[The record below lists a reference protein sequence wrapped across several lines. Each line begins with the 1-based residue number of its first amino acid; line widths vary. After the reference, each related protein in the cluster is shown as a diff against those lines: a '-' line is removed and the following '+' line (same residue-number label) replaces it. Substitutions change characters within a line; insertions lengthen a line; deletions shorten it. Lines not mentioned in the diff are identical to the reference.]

1 MKWLSA
7 TAVFAAVLPSTV
19 LSVPISKELNKNK
32 QGGSGGDFTEK
43 TNSDAGVTYT
53 VYGDVIY
60 SNYGSSTSSVS
71 SRLSS
76 QYPSFSTAG
85 ESHPFSRHLN
95 LLESLLC
102 SYQPGSG
109 TSFSQLLASHL
120 LSPNAFLVPNVFAA
134 TAKASADLSGGGAF
148 SNPHKGPLT
157 FITNV
162 GAPGSLTLDSINI
175 SGPGGAIFSL
185 GPISFDGL
193 KSLTFN
199 NNSSRN
205 SGGALSTNST
215 LSITNIAEAITFTN
229 NSAKTVAQTVV
240 TDPMQAGNG
249 GAIFT
254 EGATTIAAYGSMLFS
269 NNQASFTP
277 APPQPEPEE
286 EEEESEEEPAKDTEY
301 AGTGGAICS
310 LGKLS
315 ISQSPGKTEFSSN
328 SATGNGGAIFCAES
342 INLFSINSLLFQE
355 NTTKQSGS
363 GIYSK
368 GELTINGISESLL
381 FNANS
386 ADQSGGAIYCVGD
399 LTISSSNNVVFST
412 NYSEAPPPNGE
423 PTPTTKSGGGAIYG
437 EGNLSFSSITENLEF
452 SDNQASLYGGN
463 LFANKLISVFNCDK
477 LVVSSGSAGKE
488 GGGIYTPSNVN
499 IFNVGTTI
507 ISGNTAEDG
516 NGGGIY
522 ANSISF
528 GNHGSQI
535 YGSVSIE
542 NNQAKKTTTNNSSSG
557 SGDVGTDKGFGGGI
571 YDNTGTIE
579 FSYLESVNIS
589 SNLADGNGGGI
600 YNNNS
605 QQKTNLQTI
614 FDHVVSVTLSSNN
627 GADGGGIH
635 GNVVTFSNIDS
646 LDITNNLA
654 QTYGGGL
661 SSTSITMNNVGRINI
676 TDNIAYRFGGGL
688 NSTSGDSTSGDHPKL
703 IFSNLSNGM
712 TVSHNSVQADSD
724 HYHPTLGGGAF
735 YLYAIEFDNVK
746 GTCAFVGNSVT
757 DENPDLPTDTTSE
770 GSGSSSNAK
779 TCPSVFGGAL
789 YADNTLSLKPT
800 TGPILSLVF
809 SENSVSTVKEKTD
822 GQIAGGAIYCK
833 DLELGNCSAVFSNN
847 TATLGTTTVTQS
859 ITNPLPT
866 LGGAIGVKASLKTI
880 DRTNLTFSGNTA
892 DKGSAIS
899 CYSKDNNSDTKQI
912 SFDGSGTILFED
924 NIATERGTIFTPSLS
939 ITNGSVKFL
948 NNTSGHDGS
957 AIYFTKDCSITA
969 KAPVLFEGNLVT
981 KTSTGTPPASKEA
994 QQSNAANQGAAIF
1007 GENIEQTPPPEP
1019 ANLPL
1024 TLTAES
1030 GDITFRNNALQATDS
1045 TPVKYCSIAGKVKL
1059 TLNAEAG
1066 HAINFFDSV
1075 NVSTAP
1081 TVSSVYE
1088 SLDINKKDSGPHY
1101 QGTILFSA
1109 DLHENKSYIPQK
1121 AELYGGTFSLGKS
1134 TELHIISF
1142 EQKSKSQLVLGPGA
1156 KLSTQSLSSGGII
1169 VDNIGINLG
1178 EGLVKDK
1185 DENNLFTPPALTLV
1199 NTNSSSGSSGS
1210 VTIESS
1216 NNKIA
1221 VSGSISIVDPAGNF
1235 YQNPALGHD
1244 QEIILLKLNKGTE
1257 GTITV
1262 DKDLIL
1268 TGDLTP
1274 QKGYIGTWELLP
1286 SGDTPTEIKAKWT
1299 FEQYRRWIYIPRDNH
1314 FYVNSILGTQNSMV
1328 AVKQGI
1334 INNMLNSARFD
1345 DAAYNNIWLSG
1356 VGSFIQHAGEER
1368 SMELSYHTRGFSAA
1382 IDAKPRPDFILG
1394 AAFSETFG
1402 KSKSIRHIDNYHHKG
1417 SDHAFQG
1424 TLYTGS
1430 SFYLPYRRYQ
1440 PKRPVLL
1447 QGVLSFGY
1455 IKHDTTTYYP
1465 SIHER
1470 NIGDWED
1477 LGWLADIR
1485 CTIDFKEPTQRAS
1498 TRLSFYTE
1506 VEYASIR
1513 QKQFTEVDYDPRFFD
1528 NCTFRNLAVP
1538 FGLAFEGA
1546 LMQYNILMYNRLSIG
1561 YLPVLYRNTPRC
1573 KYRVL
1578 STGEEGLITAS
1589 IPTRSAGRAE
1599 YSTQLYLGPYWTLY
1613 GAYAIDAG
1621 MYTLTQTANAGAR
1634 MIF

>member
-60 SNYGSSTSSVS
+60 SNFGGSVISA
-71 SRLSS
+71 LSS
-76 QYPSFSTAG
+76 LSTAG
-85 ESHPFSRHLN
+85 ENYPFSRYLN
-95 LLESLLC
+95 LLESLLY
-102 SYQPGSG
+102 SYQPGNG
-109 TSFSQLLASHL
+109 TNFSQLLAMHT
-120 LSPNAFLVPNVFAA
+120 LSPHSSFIPNLFAA
-134 TAKASADLSGGGAF
+134 TSATSTDVVGGGAF
-148 SNPHKGPLT
+148 SNPYKGPLT

-162 GAPGSLTLDSINI
+162 GAPGSLTLDSINV

-185 GPISFDGL
+185 GPIFFDGL

-205 SGGALSTNST
+205 SGGALSTRST

-229 NSAKTVAQTVV
+229 NSATTVATAVV

-254 EGATTIAAYGSMLFS
+254 ESTTTIASYGSMLFS
-269 NNQASFTP
+269 NNKASFTP
-277 APPQPEPEE
+277 YTPPTPTTTPTTTATT
-286 EEEESEEEPAKDTEY
+286 SSITSGTTAAAATIDTEY
-301 AGTGGAICS
+301 TGAGGAICS
-310 LGKLS
+310 LGALS
-315 ISQSPGKTEFSSN
+315 ITHSPGLTEFSSN
-328 SATGNGGAIFCAES
+328 SATGNGGSIFCAQD
-342 INLFSINSLLFQE
+342 INLSSIASLLFQE
-355 NTTKQSGS
+355 NTSKQSGGS
-363 GIYSK
+363 IYSK
-368 GELTINGISESLL
+368 GALTIDGISESLL

-386 ADQSGGAIYCVGD
+386 ADKCGGAIYCADD

-412 NYSEAPPPNGE
+412 NYSNVTSTEQTAS
-423 PTPTTKSGGGAIYG
+423 TTGGGGAIYG
-437 EGNLSFSSITENLEF
+437 GGNLVFSNITENLEF
-452 SDNQASLYGGN
+452 SDNKTLLCGGN
-463 LFANKLISVFNCDK
+463 LFAGKNIYVSDCDQLII
-477 LVVSSGSAGKE
+477 SSGSAGKQ
-488 GGGIYTPSNVN
+488 GGGIYASAFSCSNV
-499 IFNVGTTI
+499 GATT
-507 ISGNTAEDG
+507 ISGNIAEDG

-522 ANSISF
+522 ASQVTF
-528 GNHGSQI
+528 GNDGSKI

-542 NNQAKKTTTNNSSSG
+542 NNQANKPSNLSG
-557 SGDVGTDKGFGGGI
+557 SNDVDKAVGGGI
-571 YDNTGTIE
+571 YSEGSIT
-579 FSYLESVNIS
+579 FSYLESVSIS
-589 SNLADGNGGGI
+589 SNSAIENGGGI
-600 YNNNS
+600 YNKKN
-605 QQKTNLQTI
+605 QTVTNTI
-614 FDHVVSVTLSSNN
+614 FNHIVSVTLSDNHGN
-627 GADGGGIH
+627 DGGGIH
-635 GNVVTFSNIDS
+635 ADTVTFSNIDA
-646 LDITNNLA
+646 LDIVNNSA

-661 SSTSITMNNVGRINI
+661 SATSITFDNIGSITIANNI
-676 TDNIAYRFGGGL
+676 TYQSGAGINA
-688 NSTSGDSTSGDHPKL
+688 TSGSGPKL
-703 IFSNLSNGM
+703 SFSNLNNGM
-712 TVSHNSVQADSD
+712 IVSHNSIQADAAHS
-724 HYHPTLGGGAF
+724 YRTLGGAGF
-735 YLYAIEFDNVK
+735 YLNAIEFDNVR
-746 GTCAFVGNSVT
+746 GVCAFVGNSIT
-757 DENPDLPTDTTSE
+757 DLNPNPYKPNAIIGGSNNNTGSTNDTY
-770 GSGSSSNAK
+770 
-779 TCPSVFGGAL
+779 PSVFGGAL
-789 YADNTLSLKPT
+789 YAENNALSLKNN
-800 TGPILSLVF
+800 GSMLSLIF
-809 SENSVSTVKEKTD
+809 SENSVSTVKEKTE

-833 DLELGNCSAVFSNN
+833 DLALENCFAVFSNN
-847 TATLGTTTVTQS
+847 SASLGTLSPSTSPTS
-859 ITNPLPT
+859 PITDPKAA
-866 LGGAIGVKASLKTI
+866 LGGAIAVQNKLETKNQV
-880 DRTNLTFSGNTA
+880 NLSFSGNQA

-899 CYSKDNNSDTKQI
+899 CYSKDTSYTDQKI
-912 SFDGSGTILFED
+912 SLASIGTILFEN
-924 NIATERGTIFTPSLS
+924 NIANERGTISTPSLS
-939 ITNGSVKFL
+939 ITNGCIKFL

-969 KAPVLFEGNLVT
+969 KAPILFEGNLVT
-981 KTSTGTPPASKEA
+981 KDSTGTQQTSGGT
-994 QQSNAANQGAAIF
+994 QQSNADNLGAAIF
-1007 GENIEQTPPPEP
+1007 GKNIEQTPPPEP

-1030 GDITFRNNALQATDS
+1030 SDITFRNNGLQTTD
-1045 TPVKYCSIAGKVKL
+1045 TAPTKYCSIAGKVKL
-1059 TLNAEAG
+1059 ALNAAAG
-1066 HAINFFDSV
+1066 YSVNFFDSV
-1075 NVSTAP
+1075 NVSPGPTAIG
-1081 TVSSVYE
+1081 SVYE
-1088 SLDINKKDSGPHY
+1088 TLDINKNNSTSY
-1101 QGTILFSA
+1101 QGTIFFSA
-1109 DLHENKSYIPQK
+1109 DLHENKSYISQK
-1121 AELYGGTFSLGKS
+1121 ATLHGGTLSLGKKV
-1134 TELHIISF
+1134 ELHLISF
-1142 EQKSKSQLVLGPGA
+1142 EQKPGSQLLLGPGA
-1156 KLSTQSLSSGGII
+1156 KLLTQNLADGGIV
-1169 VDNIGINLG
+1169 VDNVGINLSD
-1178 EGLVKDK
+1178 VTIKDK
-1185 DENNLFTPPALTLV
+1185 TESNLFAPPTLTLV
-1199 NTNSSSGSSGS
+1199 TTANTGGSSQTQNTADQN
-1210 VTIESS
+1210 TI
-1216 NNKIA
+1216 N
-1221 VSGSISIVDPAGNF
+1221 VSGSISIVDPAGDF
-1235 YQNPALGHD
+1235 YQNPALGQD
-1244 QEIILLKLNKGTE
+1244 QVITLLSLEKGTT
-1257 GTITV
+1257 GGSVTV
-1262 DKDLIL
+1262 SSDLKL
-1268 TGDLTP
+1268 TGDLVP
-1274 QKGYIGTWELLP
+1274 QKGYIGTWELVKP
-1286 SGDTPTEIKAKWT
+1286 EQNPTEIKAKWT

-1356 VGSFIQHAGEER
+1356 VGSFIQHAGEDR
-1368 SMELSYHTRGFSAA
+1368 SMELSYYTRGFSAA
-1382 IDAKPRPDFILG
+1382 VDAKPRPDFILG

-1485 CTIDFKEPTQRAS
+1485 CTVDFKEPTQKAS

-1546 LMQYNILMYNRLSIG
+1546 FMQYNILMYNKLSIG
-1561 YLPVLYRNTPRC
+1561 YLPVLYRNAPRC

-1578 STGEEGLITAS
+1578 STGEEGLIIAS

-1613 GAYAIDAG
+1613 GTYAIDAG